1 MVVYGVSGRSPPE
14 LNWNKSEIYY
24 RCLHKLP
31 AQELL
36 IRTDRSEFGS
46 NA

>member
-1 MVVYGVSGRSPPE
+1 MALQGRSSPE
-14 LNWNKSEIYY
+14 LNWNNQKIYY